1 MIITTT
7 PLVEGRHITSYIG
20 VVSGEVISGINCV
33 KDAFA
38 GIRNVVGGRARAY
51 EGELSKAR
59 DKALKEMEE
68 RAAAMGADAIVGVSI
83 DCESMGDKNDM
94 IMVTALGTAVKLEL

>member
-7 PLVEGRHITSYIG
+7 SQVEGRHISEYIG
-20 VVSGEVISGINCV
+20 MVSGEIISGINIF

-51 EGELSKAR
+51 EGELEKAR
-59 DKALKEMEE
+59 EKALKEMEE
-68 RAAAMGADAIVGVSI
+68 RAVAMGADAIVGVRL
-83 DCESMGDKNDM
+83 DCEALGVKNDM
-94 IMVTALGTAVKLEL
+94 LMVVATGTAVKLSY